1 MPHRTATTERPAER
15 ATERPMVTRTRNGQA
30 LDLPLGT
37 RMLLNIA
44 GTKENLS
51 SELVGL
57 QHFEYLILKMPLVP
71 GIRARLLNGEM
82 VTLRYIAGGTIF
94 GFKSQV
100 LNHIV
105 KPGFLLFVD
114 YPDAMEQVDLR
125 QHRRVNC
132 LLPAAVHGRHGTYKC
147 ILLDLSEGG
156 CKVSLELQ
164 RDDPFRETAVDD
176 MLVLQCGFFGAEAP
190 AQTTLSSLV
199 KSISMDGNRMQL
211 GLKFADLSTDTQLE
225 LSTYLENVACLI

>member
-1 MPHRTATTERPAER
+1 MVSKTCTA
-15 ATERPMVTRTRNGQA
+15 QA

-51 SELVGL
+51 SEVVGL

-82 VTLRYIAGGTIF
+82 VTLRYISGGTIF

-105 KPGFLLFVD
+105 KPGFLLFVE

-132 LLPAAVHGRHGTYKC
+132 LLPAALHGRHGVYKC

-156 CKVSLELQ
+156 CKVALELP

-176 MLVLQCGFFGAEAP
+176 MLVLQCGLFGGEGQN
-190 AQTTLSSLV
+190 QTTLSCLV
-199 KSISMDGNRMQL
+199 KSISMDGGRVQL
-211 GLKFADLSTDTQLE
+211 GLKFNDLNPETQLE
-225 LSTYLENVACLI
+225 LSTYLDSVACLV

>member
-1 MPHRTATTERPAER
+1 MVSKTCTA
-15 ATERPMVTRTRNGQA
+15 QA

-51 SELVGL
+51 SEVVGL

-82 VTLRYIAGGTIF
+82 VTLRYISGGTIF

-105 KPGFLLFVD
+105 KPGFLLFVE

-132 LLPAAVHGRHGTYKC
+132 LLPAALHGRHGVYKC

-176 MLVLQCGFFGAEAP
+176 MLVLQCGFFGGEGQI
-190 AQTTLSSLV
+190 QTALSCLV
-199 KSISMDGNRMQL
+199 KSISMDGGRIQL
-211 GLKFADLSTDTQLE
+211 GLKFNDLSTETQLE
-225 LSTYLENVACLI
+225 LSTYLDSVACLG

>member
-1 MPHRTATTERPAER
+1 MVSKTCTA
-15 ATERPMVTRTRNGQA
+15 QA

-51 SELVGL
+51 SEVVGL

-82 VTLRYIAGGTIF
+82 VTLRYISGGTIF

-105 KPGFLLFVD
+105 KPGFLLFVE

-132 LLPAAVHGRHGTYKC
+132 LLPAALHGRHGVYKC

-164 RDDPFRETAVDD
+164 RDDPFRDTAVDD
-176 MLVLQCGFFGAEAP
+176 MLVLQCGFFGGEGQI
-190 AQTTLSSLV
+190 QTALSCLV
-199 KSISMDGNRMQL
+199 KSISMDGGRVQL
-211 GLKFADLSTDTQLE
+211 GLKFNDLSTETQLE
-225 LSTYLENVACLI
+225 LSTYLDSVACLG

>member
-1 MPHRTATTERPAER
+1 MVSKTCTA
-15 ATERPMVTRTRNGQA
+15 QA

-51 SELVGL
+51 SEVVGL

-82 VTLRYIAGGTIF
+82 VTLRYISGGTIF

-105 KPGFLLFVD
+105 KPGFLLFVE

-132 LLPAAVHGRHGTYKC
+132 LLPAALHGRHGVYKC

-156 CKVSLELQ
+156 CKVALELP

-176 MLVLQCGFFGAEAP
+176 MLVLQCGFFGGEGQI
-190 AQTTLSSLV
+190 QTALSCLV
-199 KSISMDGNRMQL
+199 KSISMDGGRVQL
-211 GLKFADLSTDTQLE
+211 GLKFNDLNTETQLE
-225 LSTYLENVACLI
+225 LSTYLDSVACLG

>member
-1 MPHRTATTERPAER
+1 
-15 ATERPMVTRTRNGQA
+15 MVTRTRNGQA

-37 RMLLNIA
+37 RMLLNMA

-105 KPGFLLFVD
+105 KPGFLLFVE
-114 YPDAMEQVDLR
+114 YPDSMEQVDLR
-125 QHRRVNC
+125 RHRRVNC
-132 LLPAAVHGRHGTYKC
+132 LLPAAVHGRHGVHKC

-164 RDDPFRETAVDD
+164 REDPFRETAVDD
-176 MLVLQCGFFGAEAP
+176 MLVLQCGFFGSEGA
-190 AQTTLSSLV
+190 AQTSLSCLV
-199 KSISMDGNRMQL
+199 KSISMDGSRVQL
-211 GLKFADLSTDTQLE
+211 GLKFADLGTDTQLPAAAP
-225 LSTYLENVACLI
+225 SVPWPPGPRFRDA